1 MTYRKPYCPALIRI
15 ASAAVLVGSV
25 SSTSALAQIANGSI
39 TGRVTDGAGAL
50 VPDADVTLTRTETGI
65 TLQGKANGDGIF
77 TFPALQTGTYKVSV
91 AMQGFK
97 RVESTK
103 VLAVGETAQLD
114 VALQVGST
122 GESVTVQ
129 ASQGEQ
135 LDTDNSSLSYT
146 VGARQ
151 VNELPL
157 NGRNPYALAQL
168 SPGINPG
175 GSFGTGVSTTRGALV
190 AAATNNFSA
199 NGGVEGNNE
208 ILIDGISV
216 TLCCQG
222 QPALTPSAEVV
233 DQFKVIT
240 SNPGAQF
247 GRTSGGILNI
257 VTKTGTNRLHGT
269 LYDFFRNDKLD
280 AANFFTKRS
289 SVYPIAT
296 RKDFRF
302 PHRYNQFGG
311 FVGGPVWIPKIYDG
325 RDKTFFTFGY
335 EGQRNVT
342 YAAQTLTVPTALMR
356 KGIFTENGANLVYDP
371 NSTTQVG
378 NNSIRTPLP
387 AGCNVNG
394 CFGVGQ
400 GVTTLN
406 PVALKLL
413 ALYPQPNQAGLTNNY
428 TFAQPTSDRDD
439 QYNFRVDHN
448 FSASNRGFMR
458 GTRGTNQHNESDVLN
473 GTYVGTNSIHQVIS
487 GSLFALSDS
496 WTISSNKLLQVT
508 YGFAAQRN
516 VQLPGN
522 YTVPASTFGYSNNYQ
537 SEQQTTGSPVVSVSG
552 FQQIGTATNSNQWS
566 HYTHSLVP
574 LFVWQLGT
582 HSLTMGYEGRII
594 NEMEQGFS
602 NPLGNQTYDSTLTR
616 GANAANGVSGNPAQ
630 FDSIAALLLGV
641 PTSASITRQATLAL
655 QQWYHAL
662 YVQDDWRI
670 RNNLT
675 LNIGLRYDRDQAFTD
690 RHNAWAAL
698 NLQAA
703 NPLSMTAL
711 PFTGGA
717 QYVGVNGN
725 PRNFWNNYNK
735 FGPRFGFAWTPVP
748 ATVVRGGFGMLY
760 LPSTQRIYGGSA
772 IGYSQTTTQS
782 YTYTQKPTTAI
793 DNPLPNGV
801 LLPAGAGA
809 GVQVGTGSSVSGLLY
824 KNPQPYYEQWNFGV
838 EQQMGKALV
847 LHLNYAG
854 SKGTHLP
861 INYRPNDL
869 QPRYWG
875 AVGDPGNVQSAY
887 LTTLVP
893 NPLYGQAGVS
903 GNLAAATV
911 QRQQL
916 LAAYPQY
923 GPNTGFTNG
932 TLTVVQDDIASSNYH
947 AFQAFLTARTSNLSA
962 IVSYTWSKLLGNTT
976 DLTTGGF
983 NANGQPGV
991 QNFNR
996 YDLEYSVQPSDIPH
1010 RVVGNLNYTLPFG
1023 HGQRFGGNLP
1033 GLANQFAGGW
1043 KLNFIGFIQSGY
1055 DIGLTQTGG
1064 AAYSGSRPTFVQ
1076 GGNALTVG
1084 SVHARLGGGAAVG
1097 QTQGYF
1103 KPAAFRLTQAFE
1115 LGNVPRV
1122 SGNLRGPR
1130 GFQDD
1135 ISAIKEFPIH
1145 ESINLQFRLEAFNFL
1160 NKVWFGLPNAQFNSA
1175 TFGQIT
1181 SQYNL
1186 PRNIQVALKLSF

>member
-1 MTYRKPYCPALIRI
+1 MIHLVVRRVSLALVLCLTLLV
-15 ASAAVLVGSV
+15 ASVPRGEGQV
-25 SSTSALAQIANGSI
+25 ANGSI
-39 TGRVTDGAGAL
+39 SGRLTDSSGAL
-50 VPDADVTLTRTETGI
+50 IPNADVTLTNPETGLI
-65 TLQGKANGDGIF
+65 LHGKANSDGIY
-77 TFPALQTGTYKVSV
+77 TFPALQTGTYRVSV
-91 AMQGFK
+91 GQSGFK
-97 RVESTK
+97 KAEST
-103 VLAVGETAQLD
+103 VTLAVGQAAQLD
-114 VALQVGST
+114 IALQIGST
-122 GESVTVQ
+122 GETVTVQ
-129 ASQGEQ
+129 AAAGEQ
-135 LDTDNSSLSYT
+135 LNTDNSTLSYT

-151 VNELPL
+151 VSELPL

-190 AAATNNFSA
+190 AAATNNFSS

-247 GRTSGGILNI
+247 GRSSGGFLNI
-257 VTKTGTNRLHGT
+257 VTKSGTNRLHGT
-269 LYDFFRNDKLD
+269 VYDFLRNDKLD
-280 AANFFTKRS
+280 AANFFQKRS
-289 SVYPIAT
+289 GILPLANH
-296 RKDFRF
+296 KDFRF
-302 PHRYNQFGG
+302 PHRYNQFGA
-311 FVGGPVWIPKIYDG
+311 FISGPVFIPKIYNG
-325 RDKTFFTFGY
+325 KDKTFFTFGY
-335 EGQRNVT
+335 EGQRNLT

-356 KGIFTENGANLVYDP
+356 KGIFTENGANVVYDP
-371 NSTTQVG
+371 YSTTQVG
-378 NNSIRTPLP
+378 NVYNRTPLP

-394 CFGVGQ
+394 CFGAGQ

-406 PVALKLL
+406 PIAVKLL

-428 TFAQPTSDRDD
+428 TFAQPTSDTDD
-439 QYNFRVDHN
+439 QYNFRIDQN
-448 FSASNRGFMR
+448 FSAKNRGFIR
-458 GTRGTNQHNESDVLN
+458 GTRGTNTHNENDLLN
-473 GTYVGTNSIHQVIS
+473 GAFSGTNSIHQVIS
-487 GSLFALSDS
+487 GYLFAASDS
-496 WTISSNKLLQVT
+496 YTISPSMLLQVT

-522 YTVPASTFGYSNNYQ
+522 YTVPASTFGFSANYQ
-537 SEQQTTGSPVVSVSG
+537 SEQQTTGTPVVGISG
-552 FQQIGTATNSNQWS
+552 FQSVGNATNSNQWS

-574 LFVWQLGT
+574 FLVWQLGK
-582 HSLTMGYEGRII
+582 HSTTIGYEGRLIY
-594 NEMEQGFS
+594 EMEQGFS
-602 NPLGNQTYDSTLTR
+602 NPLGSISFDSTLTR

-630 FDSIAALLLGV
+630 FDAVAALLLGV

-655 QQWYHAL
+655 QQWYHAI
-662 YVQDDWRI
+662 YVQDDWRL

-675 LNIGLRYDRDQAFTD
+675 LNLGVRYDRDQGFTD

-698 NLQAA
+698 DLNAA
-703 NPLSMTAL
+703 NPLSSTAL

-717 QYVGVNGN
+717 QYVGVNGH
-725 PRNFWNNYNK
+725 PRNFWNTYNH
-735 FGPRFGFAWTPVP
+735 FGPRIGFAYTPNP
-748 ATVVRGGFGMLY
+748 STVVRGGFDMLF

-772 IGYSQTTTQS
+772 LGYSQSTQQT
-782 YTYTQKPTTAI
+782 YTYTQRPTTLI

-801 LLPAGAGA
+801 SLPAGASA
-809 GVQVGTGSSVSGLLY
+809 GVQVGTGASVAGLLY
-824 KNPQPYYEQWNFGV
+824 KNPQAYYSQWNFGV
-838 EQQMGKALV
+838 EQQINSAMV

-869 QPRYWG
+869 QLRYWG

-893 NPLYGQAGVS
+893 NPLYGQTGATGT
-903 GNLAAATV
+903 LASPTV

-923 GPNTGFTNG
+923 GPNTGLTNG
-932 TLTVVQDDIASSNYH
+932 SLGVTQDDIASSSYN
-947 AFQAFLTARTSNLSA
+947 AFQAFLTLRTSNLSA
-962 IVSYTWSKLLGNTT
+962 IVSYTWSKLIGNTT

-991 QNFNR
+991 QSFAR
-996 YDLEYSVQPSDIPH
+996 YDLERSIQPSDIPN
-1010 RVVGNLNYTLPFG
+1010 RIVGNLNYTLPFG
-1023 HGQRFGGNLP
+1023 RGQRFGGSLP
-1033 GLANQFAGGW
+1033 GWANEAVGGW
-1043 KLNFIGFIQSGY
+1043 KLNFIGFVQSGY
-1055 DIGLTQTGG
+1055 ALGITQTGG
-1064 AAYSGSRPTFVQ
+1064 AAYSGGRPSFVQ
-1076 GGNALTVG
+1076 GVNPLTTG
-1084 SVHARLGGGAAVG
+1084 DLHQRLGGGAAVG

-1103 KPAAFRLTQAFE
+1103 NPAAFRLAQAFE

-1122 SGNLRGPR
+1122 SGMMRGPK

-1135 ISAIKEFPIH
+1135 ISAIKEFPIRDTVA
-1145 ESINLQFRLEAFNFL
+1145 LQFRLEAFNVM
-1160 NKVWFGLPNAQFNSA
+1160 NKVWFGLPNASYNSA

-1186 PRNIQVALKLSF
+1186 PRNVQVALKLNF